1 MNVAELLKAHGAA
14 VLLDD
19 PSQELCQAVKRGQ
32 AEYMEVS
39 ERQGCATDGLEDA
52 SSPIACAN
60 AHLRRHMHTH
70 IHICT
75 CAHPHAHAGVHMR
88 TM

>member
-39 ERQGCATDGLEDA
+39 EQQGCATDGLEDA
-52 SSPIACAN
+52 SSPVACAN
-60 AHLRRHMHTH
+60 AHMHTH